1 METIEKTIIEMVGK
15 ELPSQWL
22 PELRHL
28 IEQDRKN
35 TILAVARFCQE
46 RIVKALK
53 NGQQDH
59 AANVWLAQIKEY
71 FPQYQSLIDNP
82 VSTKTFKSEN
92 FTQNHPSKNN
102 ARPLNPREKDSLL
115 KIIALMAPILAE
127 KISKHHYIKTDGRL
141 NISEFALWIAKNW
154 IKKHPRTPENMSSS
168 NIEKKLKEALKLTQ

>member
-82 VSTKTFKSEN
+82 VSTKTFKSEK
-92 FTQNHPSKNN
+92 FYSKPS
-102 ARPLNPREKDSLL
+102 
-115 KIIALMAPILAE
+115 
-127 KISKHHYIKTDGRL
+127 
-141 NISEFALWIAKNW
+141 
-154 IKKHPRTPENMSSS
+154 
-168 NIEKKLKEALKLTQ
+168 